1 MFGKGCWPLI
11 DIIEMK
17 QNPAH
22 LLISKGSKKRE
33 HILDGKAV
41 VHPAQ
46 VLVASR
52 KVPTVPTACILPPTG
67 LPACLRGVG
76 GVAGWEDLAHEVASL
91 GVRSQHRLGLHS
103 GEHPVV
109 PPARRKS
116 GVNICPK
123 NLKLSRGTTCQEKI
137 RGKYLSKKI

>member
-1 MFGKGCWPLI
+1 
-11 DIIEMK
+11 MK

-22 LLISKGSKKRE
+22 FLISKGSKKRE

-52 KVPTVPTACILPPTG
+52 KVPTACILPPTG
-67 LPACLRGVG
+67 LPACLRAGSCLRGVG
-76 GVAGWEDLAHEVASL
+76 GVAGREDLADEVASL

-109 PPARRKS
+109 PPAKWKS

-123 NLKLSRGTTCQEKI
+123 NLTLSRGNHLPREN
-137 RGKYLSKKI
+137 